1 LSRELVIAALSA
13 AAGAG
18 IFLATGP
25 TWLLLPYAGFL
36 LLTAAVGI
44 TDIDAMRI
52 VDRLNLRGSAIAI
65 IILGAVA
72 VLGGGVED
80 FPRSLGGGVAYFLGA
95 LLLFIIGR
103 GNGFG
108 AGDVKL
114 APLLGVFTT
123 YLGWVVLGRAVVATA
138 FIGGLLAVG
147 ALLFSEAK
155 RDTELPYGPAMI
167 LGAWLA
173 IFLFGISAI

>member
-1 LSRELVIAALSA
+1 MIAALSA
-13 AAGAG
+13 AAGVG

-65 IILGAVA
+65 VILGVVA
-72 VLGGGVED
+72 VLGGGFED
-80 FPRSLGGGVAYFLGA
+80 FLRSLGGGVAYFLGA
-95 LLLFIIGR
+95 HLLFIIGR

-114 APLLGVFTT
+114 APVLGVFTT